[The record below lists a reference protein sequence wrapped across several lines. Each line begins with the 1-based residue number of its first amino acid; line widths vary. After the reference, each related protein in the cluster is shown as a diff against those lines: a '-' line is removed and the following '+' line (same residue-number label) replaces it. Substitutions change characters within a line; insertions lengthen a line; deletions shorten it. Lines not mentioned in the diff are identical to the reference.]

1 MRCTLVF
8 PVHERPKI
16 FTNAH
21 ICLIITDITNIG
33 TSTKEQRS
41 KLWREIMKCTIKD
54 IADSLHLS
62 RNTVAKVLN
71 HKEGV
76 SEKTKRLVLSKA
88 QEMNYRAMVNEGNG
102 LVHSENPDTIL
113 FLTRGSVNYSGF
125 WIQVM
130 KGIESIISKK
140 NYTLSLAMMDDE
152 DIHSLRFP
160 AILQNP
166 SVKGVVLVEL
176 CDPRVCDAV
185 IRYGLPTVTIDMPKN
200 YSNLSERI
208 DIVTME
214 NRIHIQQI
222 VERLISKG
230 YKSFAFAGDI
240 FTNNVGRGFQE
251 RYEAL
256 CETLKAHDL
265 KLDADASLLHD
276 TDQQLMNIS
285 YIVDVLKKL
294 PSLPQVYI
302 CGNDWTAIQMMHA
315 VQFLGYSVPKDIS
328 IIGFDNIDES
338 NNTLP
343 PLTTIST
350 PKLELGKAAADCLLN
365 RIDQPNL
372 PHVFIQYM
380 TTLVIRESAD
390 L

>member
-1 MRCTLVF
+1 
-8 PVHERPKI
+8 
-16 FTNAH
+16 
-21 ICLIITDITNIG
+21 
-33 TSTKEQRS
+33 
-41 KLWREIMKCTIKD
+41 MKCKIKD
-54 IADSLHLS
+54 IADALHLS

-71 HKEGV
+71 QKEGV
-76 SEKTKRLVLSKA
+76 SEKTRRLVLSKA
-88 QEMNYRAMVNEGNG
+88 QEMNYRAMLNEGND
-102 LVHSENPDTIL
+102 LVHAENPDTIL

-140 NYTLSLAMMDDE
+140 NYTLSLAMMDDD
-152 DIHSLRFP
+152 DILTLRFP

-166 SVKGVVLVEL
+166 SVKGIVLVEL
-176 CDPRVCDAV
+176 CDLKVCDA
-185 IRYGLPTVTIDMPKN
+185 IIHYGLPTVTIDMPKD
-200 YSNLSERI
+200 YSGLLDRI

-214 NRIHIQQI
+214 NRIHIKE
-222 VERLISKG
+222 VVDRLISKG

-251 RYEAL
+251 RFEAL
-256 CETLKAHDL
+256 CEALKEHGL
-265 KLDADASLLHD
+265 KLNEDASLLHD
-276 TDQQLMNIS
+276 TDQQLMNVN
-285 YIVDVLKKL
+285 YIVDVLKRQQ
-294 PSLPQVYI
+294 SLPQVYI

-315 VQFLGYSVPKDIS
+315 IQFLGYSVPKDIS
-328 IIGFDNIDES
+328 IIGFDGIEES

-350 PKLELGKAAADCLLN
+350 PKLELGKAAARCLLN
-365 RIDQPNL
+365 KIEQPDL

-380 TTLVIRESAD
+380 TTLVIRKSAD